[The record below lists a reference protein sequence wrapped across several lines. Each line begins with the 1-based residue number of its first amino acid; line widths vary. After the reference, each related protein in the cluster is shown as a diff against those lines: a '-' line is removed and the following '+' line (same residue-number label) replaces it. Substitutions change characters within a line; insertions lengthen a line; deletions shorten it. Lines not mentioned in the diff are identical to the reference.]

1 MNTNVPPLEDY
12 DQLSVGAIGERI
24 RVLDQDGLDQLL
36 AYEQDHAD
44 RLAVLQ
50 MIRARLAA
58 LEGGAEPAAGPERG
72 FPPADAGV
80 EAPRREDARTDA
92 PPNNPPSHGDP
103 TNPSQPR

>member
-24 RVLDQDGLDQLL
+24 RVLDQAGLEQLL

-44 RLAVLQ
+44 RPAVIQ
-50 MIRARLAA
+50 VIRARSAA
-58 LEGGAEPAAGPERG
+58 LDRGAEPAAGPERG
-72 FPPADAGV
+72 FPPADSGV
-80 EAPRREDARTDA
+80 DAPRREEASTDA
-92 PPNNPPSHGDP
+92 PPSNPPSHGDP